1 MRILSVSE
9 VSDISG
15 GNALTTGM
23 SFGAGAGAF
32 WGVMGGSTSSLILGG
47 FTGAGA
53 LVGAAGGAG
62 WMVGT
67 FIHNRLVSAYP
78 TIF

>member
-32 WGVMGGSTSSLILGG
+32 GELWV
-47 FTGAGA
+47 A
-53 LVGAAGGAG
+53 LL
-62 WMVGT
+62 
-67 FIHNRLVSAYP
+67 HH
-78 TIF
+78 